1 MAKFTFRLQTVLNL
15 KVRLEQQQKNAFA
28 TARRRLDE
36 EEEKLNNLY
45 IRLDGYEE
53 EGRVMRSETLHIQDI
68 LDNETAID
76 KVKDYIEDQKAQVR
90 LAEMKLEEERVKLVE
105 AMRERKTYEK
115 LRENAYAE
123 WQESEKHEETVIN
136 DEHNSFVY
144 KVKEA

>member
-1 MAKFTFRLQTVLNL
+1 MAKFTFRLQNILNL

-28 TARRRLDE
+28 AARKRLDE

-45 IRLDGYEE
+45 KRLDGYEE
-53 EGRVMRSETLHIQDI
+53 EGRLMRSETLHIQKI
-68 LDNETAID
+68 IENETAID

-90 LAEMKLEEERVKLVE
+90 LAEMRLEEERVKLVE

-115 LRENAYAE
+115 LRENAFAQ
-123 WQESEKHEETVIN
+123 WQEAEKHDEAVIN

>member
-1 MAKFTFRLQTVLNL
+1 MAKFTFRLQNILNL

-28 TARRRLDE
+28 AARKRLDE

-45 IRLDGYEE
+45 KRLEGYEE
-53 EGRVMRSETLHIQDI
+53 EGRLMRSETLHIQKI
-68 LDNETAID
+68 IENETAID

-90 LAEMKLEEERVKLVE
+90 LAEMRLEEERVKLVE

-115 LRENAYAE
+115 LRENAFAE
-123 WQESEKHEETVIN
+123 WQESEKHDETVIN